1 MTVPSSVCRR
11 WQVIATGVLIALA
24 SALTSAAPA
33 EPPSPESVVRAF
45 NAAITARK
53 LDEALDLLGEGGVQ
67 FNLRAVHGFAAD
79 TGASPL
85 TSDLIAQWRAV
96 GTVLFAST
104 RSYRREVL
112 AATAHSQGDLA
123 IVWAQVRA
131 TSQRVDAITASSVT
145 FAEAYLLQRR
155 GDRWKIIGMAS
166 DRPTR

>member
-1 MTVPSSVCRR
+1 M
-11 WQVIATGVLIALA
+11 IATGVLIALA
-24 SALTSAAPA
+24 STPASAAPA
-33 EPPSPESVVRAF
+33 SPESVVRAF

-53 LDEALDLLGEGGVQ
+53 LDEALDLIADGGVQ

-79 TGASPL
+79 AGPSPL

-123 IVWAQVRA
+123 TVWAEVQT
-131 TSQRVDAITASSVT
+131 TSERVDAITASSVS